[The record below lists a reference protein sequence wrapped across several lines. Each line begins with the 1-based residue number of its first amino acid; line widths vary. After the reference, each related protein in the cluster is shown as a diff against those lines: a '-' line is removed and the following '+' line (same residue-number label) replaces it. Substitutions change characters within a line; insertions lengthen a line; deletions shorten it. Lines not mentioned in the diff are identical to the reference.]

1 MARPESL
8 TYQGLSEF
16 ASQPLFINI
25 ALQDAE
31 MGTMKT
37 NTGAL
42 LRLKFCWMVRLTV
55 TNRSAVPTYNSPS
68 TPCR

>member
-8 TYQGLSEF
+8 TYQWLSEF

-31 MGTMKT
+31 MGKI
-37 NTGAL
+37 
-42 LRLKFCWMVRLTV
+42 V
-55 TNRSAVPTYNSPS
+55 TRFPPEPS
-68 TPCR
+68 YVSLFDTLYPPGSQGHC